1 MILIKN
7 ILEKKIVS
15 YPLIFFIFISCI
27 GLFNSSW
34 YSLIIYQILF
44 LLFFSAK
51 INFNKKYWLIVAFL
65 VPITIFTKQNLEI
78 PKIIQGSNVFIGGE
92 NYNDSIFKE
101 KLPKKIYNKLNTD
114 FKKIFPNS
122 ISGPDIKLYHKS
134 VSQIFFKS
142 PETKFV
148 ENIYWNNRYQLQLGA
163 FNNTKYNAYG
173 DQEPKRTNLP
183 FFVKYSF
190 PSDYSK
196 KNAKFC
202 WEGTAYI
209 GKELVKTEFTNME
222 CINFNTI
229 KINSKDLYDI
239 WLLETGNT
247 IPLKAKLVLPFKYKI
262 AYYLKHIISILSCLL
277 ILAIIFNKINY
288 RKFSMYIIS
297 VLISLALSFY
307 FYPNLINKFI
317 IFEGG
322 NDGLLY
328 VHFAHLISDFLSV
341 KDFKG
346 AFMGGEEA
354 YDLMPFYRY
363 VWVINFILFEESPWM
378 LIFILTFFPIVIYK
392 IFTEILGKKIA
403 KYFLIFWF
411 FIPIFEAFG
420 FCHFYYVKLAIR
432 GFGEPLSY
440 LCFLSALLFLIKFNK
455 NSNYLNYSNSFIF
468 GLLLALSIGLRANI
482 LPACLVL
489 IVFYLILAY
498 KINYKAF
505 LFLCIG
511 FSLVLIMPIHNY
523 VFTNKFIPL
532 TIAAYK
538 DWNLGARPSD
548 YFILF
553 KSLLTFS
560 LNLAVL
566 EKIINHVHGE
576 IKLYEI
582 WYHFAIAISIFY
594 AIKRQS
600 PFIIRCLAISSISL
614 ISLLLFYHV
623 GGRYSYLSWTLS
635 LIVLSYWFKANF
647 LPYIKKNTKLNAA

>member
-1 MILIKN
+1 MNLSKN
-7 ILEKKIVS
+7 ILEKKIFC
-15 YPLIFFIFISCI
+15 YPLILFIFISCV
-27 GLFNSSW
+27 GLFNSTW
-34 YSLIIYQILF
+34 YSLILYKLLF

-51 INFNKKYWLIVAFL
+51 IIFKKKNWLLIVFL
-65 VPITIFTKQNLEI
+65 IPLTILIKQSLEL

-92 NYNDSIFKE
+92 KYENSIFQK
-101 KLPKKIYNKLNTD
+101 KLPKKIYNQLNTD
-114 FKKIFPNS
+114 FKNTFPNS

-142 PETKFV
+142 RETKFV
-148 ENIYWNNRYQLQLGA
+148 ENINWNNRYQLQLGA

-183 FFVKYSF
+183 FFVKYAF
-190 PSDYSK
+190 PSDYSEQ
-196 KNAKFC
+196 NAKFC
-202 WEGTAYI
+202 WQGTAYI
-209 GKELVKTEFTNME
+209 GKKLEKKEFTKID
-222 CINFNTI
+222 CIDFNTI
-229 KINSKDLYDI
+229 KINAKDTYNI
-239 WLLETGNT
+239 WLLETGQT
-247 IPLKAKLVLPFKYKI
+247 LPLKAKLVLPFKYKL
-262 AYYLKHIISILSCLL
+262 AYYLKHLVSILSCLL
-277 ILAIIFNKINY
+277 ILIIIFKNIDY
-288 RKFSMYIIS
+288 SKFPIYFVS
-297 VLISLALSFY
+297 VFISLALSFY

-341 KDFKG
+341 SNFMG
-346 AFMGGEEA
+346 AFMGGEAA

-363 VWVINFILFEESPWM
+363 VWIINFILFEESPWM
-378 LIFILTFFPIVIYK
+378 FMFILTFFPIVIYK
-392 IFTEILGKKIA
+392 VFNEILGKKFA
-403 KYFLIFWF
+403 KYFLIFWL

-420 FCHFYYVKLAIR
+420 FCHFYYVKLTLR

-455 NSNYLNYSNSFIF
+455 YSSYLNYSNSFIF

-489 IVFYLILAY
+489 ILFYTFLAY
-498 KINYKAF
+498 KINQKSF
-505 LFLCIG
+505 LFLSLG
-511 FSLVLIMPIHNY
+511 FSLVLIMPIHNFI
-523 VFTNKFIPL
+523 FTNKFIPL

-538 DWNLGARPSD
+538 DWNLGASPSD
-548 YFILF
+548 YFILL

-560 LNLAVL
+560 LNLDVL
-566 EKIINHVHGE
+566 EKIINHIHDE

-582 WYHFAIAISIFY
+582 WYHFSIAISILY
-594 AIKRQS
+594 TIKKKS
-600 PFIIRCLAISSISL
+600 PFIIRCLAISSLSL

-635 LIVLSYWFKANF
+635 LVVLSYWFKDSF
-647 LPYIKKNTKLNAA
+647 LPILKKYKINVT